1 MNLTHSSGTKKQLG
15 LFAGLTLIWV
25 SKIFRGLKFRGQFR
39 GLEFRGIIC
48 KKQYFV
54 IVSFFI
60 LIL

>member
-1 MNLTHSSGTKKQLG
+1 VKVKKKQ
-15 LFAGLTLIWV
+15 ALTACYAIVKDRGV

-39 GLEFRGIIC
+39 GLEFKGIIC

>member
-1 MNLTHSSGTKKQLG
+1 MFFKKKG
-15 LFAGLTLIWV
+15 V

-60 LIL
+60 LIGFVKKSV